1 MDTSKNALDQFAIN
15 LANFVIR
22 FRWLVLLVVISAAIT
37 IATNASKLEFA
48 NNYRVF
54 FSAENPELQAFE
66 SFQDTYVKNDNLL
79 FVIEP
84 ADGEVFTNETLAVV
98 HELTEEGWQIPF
110 SSRVD
115 SITNFQHT
123 YAMDDDLIVEDL
135 ISDPGRMSQA
145 ELQRRKEIALAEPL
159 LRDQLLTRNASVTA
173 INITLQYPEIELD
186 EVPNTVAYARDLRD
200 RFEEQYPEIDIHL
213 SGVSMLNN
221 AFSEAGL
228 SDAATLIPMMFIVVL
243 LMTAL
248 TIRSI
253 TATLSVLVV
262 IILSIITAMG
272 MAGLVGMK
280 LTPPSISAIIII
292 LTLAV
297 ADSIHILMTMRTSM
311 LAGMP
316 KREALVEAVRVNFL
330 AVAITS
336 LTTAIGFAALNFSD
350 SPPFRDL
357 GNISAMGIVSAW
369 FLSVT
374 VLIALVSLVPFKPSP
389 RPANSGTSSMVK
401 LADLV
406 IAHSKKWL
414 VFMGLAAAALISF
427 IPTLQLDDQWREY
440 FDQRIEFRREADL
453 AIEHFGF
460 YAVEFSI
467 PAAEPGGIAE
477 PDYLNRL
484 EAFTE
489 YLRQQ
494 DNVTHV
500 YSVTDIIK
508 RLNKNLNR
516 DDPAFYRIPDDR
528 ELAAQYLL
536 LYELSLPYGLDL
548 NDRINI
554 DKSASRLTVT
564 LSGYASTAATKEFLG
579 LAKAWLEENAP
590 DMQAPPTSPQV
601 MFTYI
606 ADRNMESMV
615 SGTIV
620 AIIAISLIMMIALR
634 SFSMGLL
641 SLIPN
646 ALPILAAFGAWA
658 LLVGFVGFSVAA
670 VAAVSLGIVV
680 DDTVHFL
687 TKYIRARRERDL
699 SVEDSIRFA
708 FDTVGLA
715 LVVNTIILAC
725 GFAVL
730 MFSSFK
736 INAEMGLLTTLSII
750 FALILDFFF
759 LPPLLMLLGRD
770 KKSSQI
776 SS

>member
-1 MDTSKNALDQFAIN
+1 MDNQNKALDQFAIR
-15 LANFVIR
+15 LAHFVIR
-22 FRWLVLLVVISAAIT
+22 FRWLVLLVTIGGAMA
-37 IATNASKLEFA
+37 IATNASKLEFES
-48 NNYRVF
+48 NYRVF
-54 FSAENPELQAFE
+54 FSPENPELQAFE
-66 SFQDTYVKNDNLL
+66 NFQTTYVKNDNLL

-84 ADGEVFTNETLAVV
+84 ADGKVFTNETLAVV
-98 HELTEEGWQIPF
+98 HELTEEGWQIPY

-123 YAMDDDLIVEDL
+123 YAMEDDLIVEDL
-135 ISDPGRMSQA
+135 INNPGRMSQA
-145 ELQRRKEIALAEPL
+145 ELQRREEIALAEPL
-159 LRDQLLTRNASVTA
+159 LRDQLLTRNGSVTA
-173 INITLQYPEIELD
+173 VNVTLQFPEKELD
-186 EVPNTVAYARDLRD
+186 EVPVTVAYARDLRD
-200 RFEEQYPEIDIHL
+200 RIEAQYPEIDIHL

-228 SDAATLIPMMFIVVL
+228 SDAATLVPLMFLVVL
-243 LMTAL
+243 IMTAL
-248 TIRSI
+248 TIRSV

-262 IILSIITAMG
+262 IILSITTAMG
-272 MAGLVGMK
+272 MAGLLGIK
-280 LTPPSISAIIII
+280 LTPPSISAMVII

-311 LAGMP
+311 RAGMA
-316 KREALVEAVRVNFL
+316 KYDALVEAVRVNFL

-374 VLIALVSLVPFKPSP
+374 VLIALISLVPFKPSP
-389 RPANSGTSSMVK
+389 KPADSGRSFMVR
-401 LADLV
+401 LADVV

-414 VFMGLAAAALISF
+414 ILMGLAAAALISF

-453 AIEHFGF
+453 AVEHFGF

-477 PDYLNRL
+477 PTYLNRL
-484 EAFTE
+484 EAFTD

-494 DNVTHV
+494 EYVTHV
-500 YSVTDIIK
+500 YSVTDILK

-516 DDPAFYRIPDDR
+516 DDPSFYRIPQDR

-554 DKSASRLTVT
+554 DKSATRLTVT
-564 LSGYASTAATKEFLG
+564 LSGYTSTAATKEFLG
-579 LAKAWLEENAP
+579 LAESWLAENAP

-620 AIIAISLIMMIALR
+620 AIIAISIIMMLALR
-634 SFSMGLL
+634 SFSMGML

-646 ALPILAAFGAWA
+646 GLPILVAFGTWA
-658 LLVGFVGFSVAA
+658 LVVGFVGFSVAA

-687 TKYIRARRERDL
+687 TKYVRARREKDL
-699 SVEDSIRFA
+699 SIEDSIRFA
-708 FDTVGLA
+708 FDTVGFA
-715 LVVNTIILAC
+715 LVVNTIILSC

-736 INAEMGLLTTLSII
+736 INAEMGLLTTLSIL
-750 FALILDFFF
+750 FALILDCFF
-759 LPPLLMLLGRD
+759 LPPLLMLFGRD
-770 KKSSQI
+770 RKTTKI

>member
-15 LANFVIR
+15 LANFVIK
-22 FRWLVLLVVISAAIT
+22 FRWLVLLVVIGGAIT

-48 NNYRVF
+48 SNYRVF
-54 FSAENPELQAFE
+54 FSSENPELQAFE
-66 SFQDTYVKNDNLL
+66 SFQTTYVKNDNLL

-123 YAMDDDLIVEDL
+123 YAMEDDLIVEDL

-145 ELQRRKEIALAEPL
+145 ELQRRKDIALAEPL

-248 TIRSI
+248 TIRSV

-311 LAGMP
+311 RAGMP

-389 RPANSGTSSMVK
+389 RPAGSGTSSMVK

-414 VFMGLAAAALISF
+414 IFMGLTAAALISF

-467 PAAEPGGIAE
+467 PASEPGGIAE
-477 PDYLNRL
+477 PAYLNRL

-516 DDPAFYRIPDDR
+516 DDPDFFRIPEDR

-554 DKSASRLTVT
+554 DKSATRLTVT
-564 LSGYASTAATKEFLG
+564 LSGYTSTAATKEFLG

-770 KKSSQI
+770 KKSPQT